1 MRYVWIAFAIFITA
15 VILDLTLQIREEVK
29 KHEKVEV
36 TKSETNE
43 QTAPPAETAPPATV
57 KNTQSLEDISPK
69 INTDAALGACD
80 MNLSID
86 ECIEQMGAKPGDNIF
101 IRIFKLTAELEVWI
115 KVDDYYQLLK
125 IYPICKQSGTL
136 GPKMKEGDRQGPE
149 GFYSV
154 TRQDMNPN
162 SKYHLSFNLGFPNA
176 YDQIQGYTG
185 SALMVHG
192 GCVSIGCFAMTDSKI
207 DEIYGLVDAAFD
219 GGQQEIPVHI
229 FPFRMNDEMMLKYSD
244 NEWYNFWGNL
254 KEGYD
259 YFEESRMPPTVA
271 VINRRYVFK

>member
-1 MRYVWIAFAIFITA
+1 MKYVWIALAFFVSAI
-15 VILDLTLQIREEVK
+15 ILDVTVQIVKEMK

-36 TKSETNE
+36 VKSETKE
-43 QTAPPAETAPPATV
+43 ESVVLETTPPAVV
-57 KNTQSLEDISPK
+57 KNTQSLDNISPQ
-69 INTDAALGACD
+69 INADALLGACD

-86 ECIEQMGAKPGDNIF
+86 ECIEQMGAKAGDNIF

-125 IYPICKQSGTL
+125 VYPICKQSGKL
-136 GPKMKEGDRQGPE
+136 GPKLKEGDRQGPE

-154 TRQDMNPN
+154 NRDALNPN

-176 YDQIQGYTG
+176 YDEIHGWTG

-192 GCVSIGCFAMTDSKI
+192 GCVSVGCFAMTDAKI
-207 DEIYGLVDAAFD
+207 DEIYGLVDAAID
-219 GGQQEIPVHI
+219 GGQQEIPVHV
-229 FPFRMNDEMMLKYSD
+229 FPFRMTDEMMLKYSD

-259 YFEESRMPPTVA
+259 YFEESRMPPNTA